1 MANNWVRQELPR
13 QRGWTVETSCGT
25 EFVPGDVLPVPD
37 WLADNAPITGALPDT
52 AIFDSLAEDLR
63 PYCEGHEIRTIT
75 AIRGYFGRYSM
86 PGYLDCSPWCFG
98 TTPRELRAS
107 LAPYGGEG

>member
-1 MANNWVRQELPR
+1 MASNWVRQELVR

-25 EFVPGDVLPVPD
+25 EFVPGDVLPVPA
-37 WLADNAPITGALPDT
+37 WLADNVPIDSGSE
-52 AIFDSLAEDLR
+52 IFATLAHGVR
-63 PYCEGHEIRTIT
+63 PYCEGAPRAVT
-75 AIRGYFGRYSM
+75 AVRGYFGRYSM

-98 TTPRELRAS
+98 TTPREMRAS